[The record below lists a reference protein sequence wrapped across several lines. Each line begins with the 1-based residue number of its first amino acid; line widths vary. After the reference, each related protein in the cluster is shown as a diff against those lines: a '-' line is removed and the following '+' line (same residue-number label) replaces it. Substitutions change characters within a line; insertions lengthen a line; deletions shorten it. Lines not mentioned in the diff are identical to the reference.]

1 MERVLTLLRLQ
12 ADSLHTGDDPIQL
25 TLLGNSVV
33 YMRNYPGV
41 NHHPTEDIIL
51 DMLKTYARPLCDAIL
66 ERHRSFGSQETELLR
81 CIRNVQGGDTDA
93 CQEVRKLGAAYCADN
108 FSHIH
113 DEETELFPLA
123 VRQLSAKDWHEV
135 ETRSRAMTDPDLE
148 RNELKR
154 YDNLYERLMS
164 LDKDRAAG

>member
-1 MERVLTLLRLQ
+1 
-12 ADSLHTGDDPIQL
+12 
-25 TLLGNSVV
+25 
-33 YMRNYPGV
+33 
-41 NHHPTEDIIL
+41 
-51 DMLKTYARPLCDAIL
+51 LCDAL
-66 ERHRSFGSQETELLR
+66 AGQHHGFGRQEDELLR
-81 CIRNVQGGDTDA
+81 CIRGVQGGDTGA
-93 CQEVRKLGAAYCADN
+93 CQQVRTLGAAYCAGN

-123 VRQLSAKDWHEV
+123 IKQLSAKDWHEV
-135 ETRSRAMTDPDLE
+135 ETRSRAMTDTDFE